1 MRNPPVVLEVT
12 GPALSTHC
20 AQRAS
25 WCKQCKQ
32 WPGNMSIA
40 QVAATIAT
48 TLLQY
53 LAAGASQYHRCFH
66 GQQTSLV
73 TSVTVYMMLGS
84 LLDVCQVNSLSGNI
98 EYITEPPATVDTSWS
113 PCRYCGGQG
122 TGDRIRRNYNDP
134 ANKLRMYRQPLSSI
148 P

>member
-1 MRNPPVVLEVT
+1 MLVVT

-40 QVAATIAT
+40 QVAATTAT
-48 TLLQY
+48 TVSSCRGFTIPALLPRSADQF
-53 LAAGASQYHRCFH
+53 GHQCNCVHDV
-66 GQQTSLV
+66 GQIIK
-73 TSVTVYMMLGS
+73 
-84 LLDVCQVNSLSGNI
+84 VCQVNSFSGNI

-134 ANKLRMYRQPLSSI
+134 VNKLTKDRQPLSSI

>member
-1 MRNPPVVLEVT
+1 MLVVT

-20 AQRAS
+20 AKRAS
-25 WCKQCKQ
+25 WCKQCSSGQ
-32 WPGNMSIA
+32 A
-40 QVAATIAT
+40 QHELHCTGSSHYTTTVSSCRGFTIPA
-48 TLLQY
+48 LLPRSADQF
-53 LAAGASQYHRCFH
+53 GHQCNCVHDD
-66 GQQTSLV
+66 GQLI
-73 TSVTVYMMLGS
+73 
-84 LLDVCQVNSLSGNI
+84 DVCQVNSLSGNI